1 MKKSYLNDVIA
12 GKISVAIDVVLI
24 ISELTEAALLATIEI
39 KRKKRLVENED
50 YISKKPN
57 SAMKIRK
64 VS

>member
-24 ISELTEAALLATIEI
+24 ISELTEAALLATIEV

-50 YISKKPN
+50 CISKKSN